1 MINLQQMRDHIE
13 DVLSILGSKYASD
26 DAVELVLTTGIVESG
41 YRYIRQISGPARG
54 FWQVEPSTSH
64 DNVVSY
70 LSFRKRMLSKCAKA
84 SNTSISIWKN
94 SNIDKWD
101 KVLET
106 NIAAGIVHCRLKY
119 WRSPGP
125 IPSDTNGMANYWKK
139 NYNTDLGAGTV
150 RHYTD
155 AVTTHL
161 GDK

>member
-1 MINLQQMRDHIE
+1 MIHLPQIRDHIK
-13 DVLSILGSKYASD
+13 DVLGNLGSKYASD

-70 LSFRKRMLSKCAKA
+70 LSYRGHLLKKCAKA
-84 SNTSISIWKN
+84 SNTPMDIWEN
-94 SNIDKWD
+94 SNVDKWGE
-101 KVLET
+101 VLET
-106 NIAAGIVHCRLKY
+106 NLSAGIIHCRLKY

-125 IPSDTNGMANYWKK
+125 IPSDTNGMAKYWKE

-155 AVTTHL
+155 AVTKHL
-161 GDK
+161 GE